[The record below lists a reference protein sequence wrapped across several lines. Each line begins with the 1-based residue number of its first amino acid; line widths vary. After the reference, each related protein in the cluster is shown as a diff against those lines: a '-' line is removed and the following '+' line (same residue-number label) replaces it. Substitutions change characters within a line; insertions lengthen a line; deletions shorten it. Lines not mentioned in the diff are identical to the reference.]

1 MEVKPL
7 KVIYHH
13 LYLTDYPT
21 ASCETPDRVSSIMAT
36 LREHYEGLT
45 PATATDAEILM
56 VHTESVLRSVKVDP
70 SVYEAAAM
78 AAGGAIMA
86 ADLACQ
92 GQPTFAAIRP
102 PGHHA
107 SPGSYWGFCF
117 FNNMAIAIEKLIRTE
132 RITQALVLDIDL
144 HFGDGTDRFF
154 QQRKDVVVANIQDNV
169 REMFLENVE
178 RALSSNEYDI
188 VGISAGFDRHQQD
201 WGGTL
206 TTEDYFAIGR
216 SVRDHAISRCTG
228 DITRCWKADTIPR
241 CWVQMRWRSA
251 AVWMWLSRSKLH
263 KTLAASVEASIQRAD
278 EDFSRPARA
287 V

>member
-1 MEVKPL
+1 MEVKQL
-7 KVIYHH
+7 KVIYHN
-13 LYLTDYPT
+13 LYLTDYAT
-21 ASCETPDRVSSIMAT
+21 ASCETPDRVSSIMAA
-36 LREHYEGLT
+36 LKVHYQGLT
-45 PATATDAEILM
+45 PSTATDAEILM
-56 VHTESVLRSVKVDP
+56 VHTESVLQSVKVDP
-70 SVYEAAAM
+70 TVYEAAAM

-86 ADLACQ
+86 AELACQ

-132 RITQALVLDIDL
+132 KITQALVLDIDL

-154 QQRKDVVVANIQDNV
+154 QHRKDVVVANIQDNV

-206 TTEDYFAIGR
+206 TTEDYFSIGR
-216 SVRDHAISRCTG
+216 SVRDHAISRCEGRYYALLEGGYNTDVLG
-228 DITRCWKADTIPR
+228 ANALALCRGMD
-241 CWVQMRWRSA
+241 A
-251 AVWMWLSRSKLH
+251 AG
-263 KTLAASVEASIQRAD
+263 
-278 EDFSRPARA
+278 
-287 V
+287 